1 MLYELV
7 DMQHDML
14 IMHMLWHRCDRGYI
28 SCYDACMIMEC
39 VRYLVFV
46 WSGLLVSRWAIRR
59 PFLTRRGHFPSL
71 FYTLHYKA
79 FTWWYM
85 GASVVNYYVMIFVCT
100 RGQLLSCFCAL
111 SSEVLGGCD
120 IHGMICMR
128 LYDVCVMW
136 YLFFWAPLVFCVRV
150 RVRR

>member
-1 MLYELV
+1 M
-7 DMQHDML
+7 
-14 IMHMLWHRCDRGYI
+14 
-28 SCYDACMIMEC
+28 YDNGVCALSG
-39 VRYLVFV
+39 VRMK
-46 WSGLLVSRWAIRR
+46 WSAGLSMSTAIRR

-128 LYDVCVMW
+128 LYDVCVM
-136 YLFFWAPLVFCVRV
+136 
-150 RVRR
+150 